1 MFFPQCEKPSFKPI
15 QNICKIIVLYS
26 LFKLIDSKWEYKRFL
41 AELWQ
46 VYPEFTVLSQA
57 IHVPVETAF

>member
-1 MFFPQCEKPSFKPI
+1 VKNQVSNPYKTYAI
-15 QNICKIIVLYS
+15 TVLYS
-26 LFKLIDSKWEYKRFL
+26 LFKLIDRKLEYKRFL

-46 VYPEFTVLSQA
+46 VYPEFTILSQA